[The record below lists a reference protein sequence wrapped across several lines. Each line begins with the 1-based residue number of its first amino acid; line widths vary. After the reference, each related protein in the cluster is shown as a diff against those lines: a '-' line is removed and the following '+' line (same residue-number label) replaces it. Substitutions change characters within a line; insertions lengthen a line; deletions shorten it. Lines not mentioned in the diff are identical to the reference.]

1 MRVLHLWTFSTTF
14 TLLAWTATTIRAGG
28 AEEELKAK
36 VERRVRDWQPTK
48 DERLLD
54 QVGWAGGL
62 AEARRLAK
70 EHRRPLFV
78 FTYDG
83 SATRAN
89 ALALQRC

>member
-1 MRVLHLWTFSTTF
+1 MKVRWR
-14 TLLAWTATTIRAGG
+14 LLLSVAVVALGNALPGVAGDG
-28 AEEELKAK
+28 VAVK
-36 VERRVRDWQPTK
+36 VERRVKDWQPTK
-48 DERLLD
+48 EERLLD

-62 AEARRLAK
+62 AEGRRLAK

-83 SATRAN
+83 CATRAN